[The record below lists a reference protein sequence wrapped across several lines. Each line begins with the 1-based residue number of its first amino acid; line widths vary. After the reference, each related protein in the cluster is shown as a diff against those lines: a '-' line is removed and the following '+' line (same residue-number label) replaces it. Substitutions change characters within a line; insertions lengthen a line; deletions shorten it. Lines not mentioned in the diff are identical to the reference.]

1 MRKAS
6 KRIILANI
14 YARASQSSSLETMSF
29 SKVGISFA
37 SVPYDRMQPLQ
48 SGEVK
53 AEGVDLNFIS
63 VNHPRDIFDR
73 MSGGKEFDSSE
84 LSLSE

>member
-1 MRKAS
+1 M
-6 KRIILANI
+6 
-14 YARASQSSSLETMSF
+14 SSSR
-29 SKVGISFA
+29 VNISFA
-37 SVPYDRMQPLQ
+37 SVPYDRMHPLQ

-63 VNHPRDIFDR
+63 INHPRDIFDR